1 MDLLTDSATYVML
14 EHSAEINA
22 RNIIRFDSE
31 SSPSGV
37 VIGHRLQV
45 LLWPSSLPSARQVP
59 VQGLSGPGNSQDAP
73 EAFNNKNMS
82 FLRY

>member
-37 VIGHRLQV
+37 VNGHRLQV
-45 LLWPSSLPSARQVP
+45 LLQVP

-82 FLRY
+82 VLRY